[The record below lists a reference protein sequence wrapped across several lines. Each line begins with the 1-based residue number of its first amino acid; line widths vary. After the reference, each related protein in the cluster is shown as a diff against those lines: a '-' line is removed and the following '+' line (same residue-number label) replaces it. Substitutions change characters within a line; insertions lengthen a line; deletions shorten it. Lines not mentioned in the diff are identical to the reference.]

1 MNKKSLLAC
10 LAIGILALG
19 ACQKQGKGTDEVKS
33 DIANKTWTNGME
45 FFGVAKCDSGYACEG
60 GTTHEGGI
68 MFMLVP
74 TDDGFIAAKGNNGL
88 AKNDSNYIEA
98 YCFTGEEGDKF
109 LQKVF
114 NGKDFL
120 VQYNKDNKAIGTYFQ
135 TEDIHQTMD
144 ADVIRYLFS
153 GEFTKDD
160 GTKIVFDA
168 TKKEVKRLAETSS
181 YELIDIYD
189 LPSGS
194 FKLGNES
201 FNVQRTDEGITLQ
214 PIKQS
219 KEDEEVWDEVGKPI
233 VLKRVQGSEDQM
245 GNVSKDVLTTTQL
258 GYFSKGERKKML
270 DNLKAK
276 GDKASEIE
284 TINLQLLEV
293 LVADDTESE

>member
-1 MNKKSLLAC
+1 M
-10 LAIGILALG
+10 
-19 ACQKQGKGTDEVKS
+19 
-33 DIANKTWTNGME
+33 
-45 FFGVAKCDSGYACEG
+45 
-60 GTTHEGGI
+60 
-68 MFMLVP
+68 
-74 TDDGFIAAKGNNGL
+74 
-88 AKNDSNYIEA
+88 
-98 YCFTGEEGDKF
+98 
-109 LQKVF
+109 
-114 NGKDFL
+114 
-120 VQYNKDNKAIGTYFQ
+120 
-135 TEDIHQTMD
+135 
-144 ADVIRYLFS
+144 
-153 GEFTKDD
+153 
-160 GTKIVFDA
+160 
-168 TKKEVKRLAETSS
+168 
-181 YELIDIYD
+181 
-189 LPSGS
+189 
-194 FKLGNES
+194 GNES